1 MSWAP
6 ALFGD
11 VLLSKDGAEVKT
23 EEALADKVVGIYFSA
38 HWCPPC
44 RGFTPE
50 FARIYDQLKSAGKNF
65 EVVFASSDRDESSF
79 DEYRGEMPW
88 LSLPYANRA
97 AKNALSSKYKV
108 SGIPTLVILD
118 EKGEVITK
126 EGRGAVMS
134 PETVE
139 NFPWIP
145 PTLLDALGGESG
157 EFLTGDGEKKTLK
170 ELTDAGK
177 HIGVYFSAHW
187 CGPCRN
193 FTPKLA
199 AAYEKVNADGSGAPL
214 EILFVSADNS
224 ESEFDEYRSAMPWLS
239 VPLSDK
245 KRIAALNGYFN
256 TEGIPHLA
264 ILGPDLKLINKD
276 ARGAVMSDKNVEHFP
291 WHPKL
296 VTDVDEALDEGINDT
311 PTILA
316 LMEEAGDAWDS
327 VGAALTAVATRVRAA
342 EKERGEEDR
351 SQLFMTVT
359 ESGGGIGAQIRKMAK
374 LGKAGPKAQMVLL
387 DIAEGGFVKHEGA
400 VDEAAIETLANDY
413 KQGKLE
419 LVKFE

>member
-1 MSWAP
+1 M
-6 ALFGD
+6 
-11 VLLSKDGAEVKT
+11 
-23 EEALADKVVGIYFSA
+23 
-38 HWCPPC
+38 
-44 RGFTPE
+44 
-50 FARIYDQLKSAGKNF
+50 KSAGKNF

-126 EGRGAVMS
+126 EGRSAVMS

>member
-11 VLLSKDGAEVKT
+11 VLLSEDGAEVKT

-50 FARIYDQLKSAGKNF
+50 FARIYGELKSAGKNF

-79 DEYRGEMPW
+79 DEYRSEMPW

-97 AKNALSSKYKV
+97 AKSALSSKYKV

-126 EGRGAVMS
+126 EGRGAVMN
-134 PETVE
+134 PE

-199 AAYEKVNADGSGAPL
+199 AAYEKVNEDGSGAPL

-316 LMEEAGDAWDS
+316 LMEEAGDAWDG

>member
-50 FARIYDQLKSAGKNF
+50 FAQIYDQLKSAGKNF

-97 AKNALSSKYKV
+97 AKSALSSKYKV

-126 EGRGAVMS
+126 EGRGAVTS
-134 PETVE
+134 PE

-199 AAYEKVNADGSGAPL
+199 AAYEKVNEDGSGAPL

-224 ESEFDEYRSAMPWLS
+224 ESEFDEYRSSMPWLS

-245 KRIAALNGYFN
+245 KRISALNGYFN